1 MKELGIA
8 LDPAFAET
16 YLCAV
21 LHPVPPERSDEH
33 VVAELWAKSPD
44 RLAAALEAV
53 EDFQNA
59 EVKLTALSARIA
71 RSLRFLADRKS
82 VV

>member
-1 MKELGIA
+1 MDKILSAYHDMKELGIA

-59 EVKLTALSARIA
+59 EVKLT
-71 RSLRFLADRKS
+71 DRKS